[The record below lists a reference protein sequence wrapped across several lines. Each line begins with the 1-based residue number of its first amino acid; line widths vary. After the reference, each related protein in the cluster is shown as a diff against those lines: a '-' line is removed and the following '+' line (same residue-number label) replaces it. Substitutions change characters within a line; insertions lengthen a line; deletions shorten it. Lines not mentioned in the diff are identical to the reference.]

1 MSDKD
6 RYDAAAH
13 AVQTGI
19 ATLLGL
25 DPKLASPKNLR
36 TGLDCGKADMEG
48 LVTLL
53 IAKGVFTE
61 AEYGAAMAD
70 AMEREK
76 ARWEADMSTKLGRKV
91 SLG

>member
-1 MSDKD
+1 MNDQD

-13 AVQTGI
+13 AVQSGI
-19 ATLLGL
+19 AAIMGL
-25 DPKLASPKNLR
+25 DPKFASPKSLR

-61 AEYGAAMAD
+61 AEYGTAMAD

-76 ARWEADMSTKLGRKV
+76 ARWEADVSTRMGHKV

>member
-19 ATLLGL
+19 ATLMGL

>member
-13 AVQTGI
+13 AVQSGI
-19 ATLLGL
+19 ASRIAL
-25 DPKLASPKNLR
+25 DPKFASPKDLR
-36 TGLDCGKADMEG
+36 VGLDCGKADMEG
-48 LVTLL
+48 LARLL

-70 AMEREK
+70 AMEAEK
-76 ARWEADMSTKLGRKV
+76 GRWEADMSTRMGRKV